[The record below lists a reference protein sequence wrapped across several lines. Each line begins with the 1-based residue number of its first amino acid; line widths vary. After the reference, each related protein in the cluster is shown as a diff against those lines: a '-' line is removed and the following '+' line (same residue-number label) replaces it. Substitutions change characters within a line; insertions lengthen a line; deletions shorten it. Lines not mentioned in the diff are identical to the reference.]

1 MPSIFGMLTSHII
14 RCTFCPVSLSTASL
28 PSDASIISYPAFF
41 KVIPTTW
48 RIDIESSITIIV
60 LAIYTSG
67 SQICIMYHIVTGE
80 ILQSC
85 NKIIQEILINVHMIE
100 INLYLQKF
108 ESKKD
113 LLS

>member
-1 MPSIFGMLTSHII
+1 
-14 RCTFCPVSLSTASL
+14 
-28 PSDASIISYPAFF
+28 
-41 KVIPTTW
+41 
-48 RIDIESSITIIV
+48 
-60 LAIYTSG
+60 
-67 SQICIMYHIVTGE
+67 MYHIVTGE